1 MYMEFSTIGCED
13 GLEEAQKRLENVD
26 VLIVWGKEKIL
37 GVLCEEHLG
46 RGEFCGSSCELDILV
61 DPTPKQR
68 SDWAPKFV
76 IITEDGEP
84 VAVSRG
90 P

>member
-1 MYMEFSTIGCED
+1 MLMEFSTIGAED
-13 GLEEAQKRLENVD
+13 GVEEARKRLENVD

-46 RGEFCGSSCELDILV
+46 RGGFCGSCCELDILV
-61 DPTPKQR
+61 DPTPKQQ
-68 SDWAPKFV
+68 SDWRPKFV

-84 VAVSRG
+84 VSVNHG